1 MQNNINVIK
10 NIPGRQLISQ
20 QRNLVE
26 ISVKQLHRN
35 VTSLIQLEK
44 GMLVEKG
51 RSMRT
56 VGHQFKNQNQT
67 LSLLESKINLLD
79 PINTLA
85 RGYSITRING
95 KAITSV
101 TEINIGDSV
110 ETTVAE
116 GKFTGT
122 INEILK

>member
-1 MQNNINVIK
+1 MTPECYQS
-10 NIPGRQLISQ
+10 GS
-20 QRNLVE
+20 
-26 ISVKQLHRN
+26 
-35 VTSLIQLEK
+35 EK
-44 GMLVEKG
+44 
-51 RSMRT
+51 RS
-56 VGHQFKNQNQT
+56 GHQFKNQNQT

-85 RGYSITRING
+85 RGYSITRKNG